1 MQEQATPANF
11 PGWVEGPAGKHEFRF
26 VDRKIAL
33 TIKKSQYQLNGKPLW
48 DCCFV
53 VWYMPVVYWYG
64 DYATLET
71 AKAESFNRTKTE
83 LTALSSQVAQA
94 MTVVETLGFTPGS
107 Y

>member
-1 MQEQATPANF
+1 MTEQATLTPS
-11 PGWVEGPAGKHEFRF
+11 PGWVEGRDGKHEFRF

-53 VWYMPVVYWYG
+53 VWYTPVMYWYG
-64 DYATLET
+64 DYATLEI
-71 AKAESFNRTKTE
+71 AKAESFNRAKAE

-94 MTVVETLGFTPGS
+94 MTVVETLGRILGS
-107 Y
+107 